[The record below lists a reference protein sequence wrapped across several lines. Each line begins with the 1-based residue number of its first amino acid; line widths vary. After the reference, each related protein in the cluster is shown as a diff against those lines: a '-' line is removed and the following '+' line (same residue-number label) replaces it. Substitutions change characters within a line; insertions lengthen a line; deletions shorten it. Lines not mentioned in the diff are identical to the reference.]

1 MLAILF
7 YVRTCPHIE
16 HLFVYSADIAVK
28 PSASHQPTFSR
39 DGEVA
44 VATVAAIVNRVIVKP
59 FWNLEQALLVEEQ
72 CPEVILQ
79 IKSRIGVFVLLE
91 LRPAFFEE
99 FTVALRLY
107 VPGLLVC
114 PVFGC
119 WAVAAKGEDVG
130 LVLYDDVNQLRY
142 LIDIRSRERTG
153 FTESVVRLAQSV
165 E

>member
-1 MLAILF
+1 MAALLEVFVLAILF
-7 YVRTCPHIE
+7 YVRTCPHID
-16 HLFVYSADIAVK
+16 HLFIYSADIAVK

-59 FWNLEQALLVEEQ
+59 FWN
-72 CPEVILQ
+72 
-79 IKSRIGVFVLLE
+79 
-91 LRPAFFEE
+91 
-99 FTVALRLY
+99 
-107 VPGLLVC
+107 
-114 PVFGC
+114 
-119 WAVAAKGEDVG
+119 
-130 LVLYDDVNQLRY
+130 VLYDDVNQLRY